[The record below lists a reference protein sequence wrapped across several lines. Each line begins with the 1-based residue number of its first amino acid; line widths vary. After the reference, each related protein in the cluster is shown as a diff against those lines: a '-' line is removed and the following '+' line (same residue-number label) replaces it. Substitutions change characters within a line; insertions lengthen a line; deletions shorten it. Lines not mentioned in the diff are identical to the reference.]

1 METYHYVTIGLGIVN
16 LFLVAIIYPMHVSIK
31 DVDSDVKII
40 ERDVKELRTMVQ
52 TEYMS
57 KLDFKDHLERIEKSL
72 DEVKAMLIL
81 HNKNSG

>member
-16 LFLVAIIYPMHVSIK
+16 LFLVAIIYPMRVSIK
-31 DVDSDVKII
+31 DVDSDVKLI
-40 ERDVKELRTMVQ
+40 EKDVKELRTMVQ

-81 HNKNSG
+81 HNKNIG